1 MYFVG
6 EKDEYSEVD
15 LLDYDCLI
23 EKVNKQRK
31 RRLIVTIVLLT
42 LVAVVALLGLLVKL
56 NIIPTIFNL
65 RPYDLFMVSLTLLLP
80 FTISLVNFF
89 PTLTELKNLKNGRTK
104 VEIYLENQ
112 KNKKESQ
119 ENITNDEVEVVEDN
133 INTNQK
139 INEQVNQTYG
149 LYVLENPNKE
159 PSGNSGIN
167 IVFNIFWFIFVGLEG
182 IIVNFFTGISYC
194 LTTIGIPAGIT
205 CFKFIPLIFRPA
217 GREVILNYGSHPVLN
232 TLSLLFGGLISYL
245 LSLIY
250 GCILCITIIGI
261 PLGRQMFKI
270 GKFFL
275 APFGSNVILKDQYTD
290 NRDLDYDLEIFI
302 DQLCLE
308 DRNVNLNDG
317 RVVPA
322 SEAMK
327 LVLTKADRDDIISK
341 LEKYETIEMNANNPT
356 KLTIAFSGIKI
367 NQSCVEKI
375 VLDLVAII
383 VGTILCIPMFYLIEL
398 IFNIFWNG
406 ETGVILNYFLHLP
419 LIDKIFV
426 GFAYALFII
435 STIIVDI
442 IKFNRF
448 NKVKKIIKP
457 AYLQKWKNITTY
469 YPTKF
474 KTSGRKLRKQAKN
487 PTNRKEYVIAQ
498 SLPSMIHK
506 ILK

>member
-23 EKVNKQRK
+23 KKANKRFKVNIIIS
-31 RRLIVTIVLLT
+31 IVILGI
-42 LVAVVALLGLLVKL
+42 AAIVALIGLLMKL
-56 NIIPTIFNL
+56 KVIPLIFNL
-65 RPYDLFMVSLTLLLP
+65 RAYDVLMTSLFLLFP
-80 FTISLVNFF
+80 FFISSVNI
-89 PTLTELKNLKNGRTK
+89 LGKITELKNLKNGREK
-104 VEIYLENQ
+104 VRIYLENQ

-119 ENITNDEVEVVEDN
+119 KNTTNDQTEVVEDN
-133 INTNQK
+133 INVSQK
-139 INEQVNQTYG
+139 VNEQVNQTYG

-194 LTTIGIPAGIT
+194 LTIIGIPAGIT

-232 TLSLLFGGLISYL
+232 TLNLIFGGLISYL

-275 APFGSNVILKDQYTD
+275 APFGSKVILKDQYTD

-327 LVLTKADRDDIISK
+327 LVLTKADRDDIINK
-341 LEKYETIEMNANNPT
+341 LEKYETIDMNANNPT

-383 VGTILCIPMFYLIEL
+383 IGTLLCIPMFYLIEL

-419 LIDKIFV
+419 LMEKIFV
-426 GFAYALFII
+426 GFVYALFII

>member
-1 MYFVG
+1 MYFAS

-23 EKVNKQRK
+23 KKVNKQRK
-31 RRLIVTIVLLT
+31 RRLIVTIVLLA

-65 RPYDLFMVSLTLLLP
+65 RPYDLFMISLTLLLP

-119 ENITNDEVEVVEDN
+119 ENTTNDETEVVEDN
-133 INTNQK
+133 INVSQK
-139 INEQVNQTYG
+139 VNEQVNQTYG
-149 LYVLENPNKE
+149 LYVLENPIKE
-159 PSGNSGIN
+159 SGGNNAIN
-167 IVFNIFWFIFVGLEG
+167 TVFNIFWFIFVGLWRV
-182 IIVNFFTGISYC
+182 IINFFTGISYC
-194 LTTIGIPAGIT
+194 LTIIGIPAGIT

-217 GREVILNYGSHPVLN
+217 GREVVLNYGSHPVLN
-232 TLSLLFGGLISYL
+232 TLNLIFGGLISYL

-275 APFGSNVILKDQYTD
+275 APFGSKVILKDQYTE

-302 DQLCLE
+302 NQLCLE
-308 DRNVNLNDG
+308 DRNVKLNDG

-327 LVLTKADRDDIISK
+327 LVLTKEDREDIIKK
-341 LEKYETIEMNANNPT
+341 LKKYETIEVNSNGQASVT
-356 KLTIAFSGIKI
+356 VAFPGIKI
-367 NQSCVEKI
+367 NQSCIESIINNLFSALVGGI
-375 VLDLVAII
+375 IGVLVLYLIIFIFNLIWDTGITNFFKVYPTEGLLII
-383 VGTILCIPMFYLIEL
+383 VFYLIMS
-398 IFNIFWNG
+398 
-406 ETGVILNYFLHLP
+406 VIY
-419 LIDKIFV
+419 
-426 GFAYALFII
+426 
-435 STIIVDI
+435 TIINT
-442 IKFNRF
+442 IKFNK
-448 NKVKKIIKP
+448 NSKVIQIIKP

-474 KTSGRKLRKQAKN
+474 TTSARQLRKQAKN

-498 SLPSMIHK
+498 NLASMIHK

>member
-1 MYFVG
+1 MYIVD

-23 EKVNKQRK
+23 KKAKKRFKVNAIIS
-31 RRLIVTIVLLT
+31 IVILGI
-42 LVAVVALLGLLVKL
+42 AAIVALIGLLMKL
-56 NIIPTIFNL
+56 KVIPLIFNL
-65 RPYDLFMVSLTLLLP
+65 RAYDVLMTSLFLLFP
-80 FTISLVNFF
+80 FFISSVNI
-89 PTLTELKNLKNGRTK
+89 LGKITELKNLKNGREK
-104 VEIYLENQ
+104 VRIYLENQ

-133 INTNQK
+133 INVSQK
-139 INEQVNQTYG
+139 VNEQVNQTYG

-194 LTTIGIPAGIT
+194 LTIIGIPAGIT

-275 APFGSNVILKDQYTD
+275 APFGSKVILKDQYTD

-341 LEKYETIEMNANNPT
+341 LKKYETIEMNANNPT

-375 VLDLVAII
+375 VLDLVGIII
-383 VGTILCIPMFYLIEL
+383 VTILCIPMFYLIEL

-419 LIDKIFV
+419 LMDKIFV

-442 IKFNRF
+442 IKFNRI

-498 SLPSMIHK
+498 NLASMIHK